1 MALLPGGIE
10 LHALPAPGDSSLGR
24 LGPGEFV
31 VAGFGRRGLPDVLK
45 RLDGVRVVQ
54 AMSAGVDDLVGRM
67 PDGVILS
74 DGAGVHDA
82 SVADWTLMA
91 ILAMYRGLPFFVLEQ
106 QRREWRHPDGDGL
119 ADLEGA
125 RVLIVGYG
133 SIGRAVESRLAPFGA
148 TVERVARTARDGVH
162 DAAALPRLLPT
173 SDVVVILLPLTPDTE
188 RFVDAKFL
196 SLMKPGGLLVNPAR
210 GGLVDTQALIS
221 ALEQRRI
228 RAALDVTDPEP
239 LPPDHPLWKMEGVL
253 ITPHIAGAV
262 TALNERAW
270 RLVADQLQR
279 YINGEP
285 LLNIVTHGY

>member
-1 MALLPGGIE
+1 MLPAGIE
-10 LHALPAPGDSSLGR
+10 LHVLPQPGDSSPER
-24 LGPGEFV
+24 LGGGEFV
-31 VAGFGRRGLPDVLK
+31 VAGIDRRGLPDVLK
-45 RLDGVRVVQ
+45 RIDGVRVVQ

-67 PDGVILS
+67 PEGATLS

-82 SVADWTLMA
+82 AVADWTLMA

-106 QRREWRHPDGDGL
+106 QRGEWRHPDDDGL

-162 DAAALPRLLPT
+162 DATALPRLLPT

-188 RFVDAKFL
+188 RFVDTKFL

-210 GGLVDTQALIS
+210 GGLVHTQALMRE
-221 ALEQRRI
+221 LELRRI

-253 ITPHIAGAV
+253 ITPHIAGVV
-262 TALNERAW
+262 TALYDRAW
-270 RLVADQLQR
+270 RLVADQLRR
-279 YINGEP
+279 YIDGEP
-285 LLNIVTHGY
+285 LLNVVSHGY